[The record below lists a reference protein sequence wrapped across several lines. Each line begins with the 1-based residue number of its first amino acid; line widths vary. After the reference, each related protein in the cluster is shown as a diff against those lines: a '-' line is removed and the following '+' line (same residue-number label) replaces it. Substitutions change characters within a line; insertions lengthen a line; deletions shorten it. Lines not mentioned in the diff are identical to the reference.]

1 MNLNRKSLLIAAMAL
16 IGVLSLTAC
25 GTRRAELDKPR
36 GVELDECEVLTWSA
50 VENAVRYEVD
60 VNGVSYWTE
69 EESLDLFERIVQP
82 GEYRIRVCAYGGKG
96 ELPSDWS
103 EAVSYTL
110 DSLQDVIGFAEV
122 DGGYTVAAVKPWKI
136 TGKLVIPESVNGIPV
151 VRIYREGFSGCTNMT
166 GLILPNTV
174 SRIGAKAFSGC
185 TSLKRVKLSEALES
199 LVNTEFSECSALTR
213 VELPEGVT
221 ALGNAF
227 TGCTLLRS
235 VSFPSTLVSI
245 WNTSFLRCQNLAE
258 LTVAE
263 GNPEFYSEKNCVI
276 RKADQTLVLGGNGSI
291 IPNDVKAI
299 GERAFSDR
307 TGLERLEIPTNVTRI
322 ESYVFIR
329 SGLTEL
335 ELPESVTAIGDFAF
349 SQTALDRIA
358 LSARVTEIGAGA
370 FASCDRLAEL
380 SVAEGNP
387 VYRSAGNCIL
397 RRADNE
403 LVVACS
409 ASVIPEETTAVGQYA
424 FCYLKTIR
432 ELTLPEGVKTIGD
445 NAFYAC
451 TGLETVYL
459 PNGLLSIGSGAF
471 GGCPLLSSIVL
482 PDSVEII
489 GRDAFEI
496 CTIYTSCAMDSQ
508 PEGWYFMDNGG
519 GYRYSWEGNSVVF
532 WESTISSDGG
542 YPYVSAYGEKLDSDD
557 STFGSI
563 GGLLVSS
570 EVYNNPRIPKRAGYT
585 FAGWA
590 TEEGSTE
597 VVYGVSLV
605 SSEITGYPCDAAVS
619 LTLKERLEIP
629 YGTVLYAV
637 WIPQS

>member
-1 MNLNRKSLLIAAMAL
+1 MSLNRKSFWITTLILLL
-16 IGVLSLTAC
+16 GLSLIAC

-36 GVELDECEVLTWSA
+36 GVELDEREVLTWSA

-110 DSLQDVIGFAEV
+110 DSPQGLIGFAEV
-122 DGGYTVAAVKPWKI
+122 EGGLTVSAVNPSAIK
-136 TGKLVIPESVNGIPV
+136 GKLVIPEAVGGVPV
-151 VRIYREGFSGCTNMT
+151 VRIYGEGFSGCTNMT

-174 SRIGAKAFSGC
+174 SRIGAKAFFGC

-199 LVNTEFSECSALTR
+199 LVNTEFSECSALTQ
-213 VELPEGVT
+213 VELPEGIT
-221 ALGNAF
+221 ALGNTF
-227 TGCTLLRS
+227 TGCTLLRT

-245 WNTSFLRCQNLAE
+245 WNTSFLRCQNLTE

-276 RKADQTLVLGGNGSI
+276 RKADQTLVLGGNGSV

-299 GERAFSDR
+299 GEMAFSDR
-307 TGLERLEIPTNVTRI
+307 TGLERLEIPSNVTRI
-322 ESYVFIR
+322 EGSAFFR

-335 ELPESVTAIGDFAF
+335 ELPESVTEIGNFAF
-349 SQTALDRIA
+349 SQTALDRVA
-358 LSARVTEIGAGA
+358 LSRVTEIGAGA
-370 FASCDRLAEL
+370 FAGCDRLAEL

-397 RRADNE
+397 LRADNE
-403 LVVACS
+403 LVAACP
-409 ASVIPEETTAVGQYA
+409 ASVIPEEITAVGQYA
-424 FCYLKTIR
+424 FGYLKTIR
-432 ELTLPEGVKTIGD
+432 ELALPAGVKTIED

-459 PNGLLSIGSGAF
+459 PNGLLSIGNGAF

-482 PDSVEII
+482 PDSVTTI
-489 GRDAFEI
+489 GKSAFEI
-496 CTIYTSCAMDSQ
+496 CTIYTSCGMYSM
-508 PEGWYFMDNGG
+508 PEGWYRP
-519 GYRYSWEGNSVVF
+519 GYISLDSWMGSGIALSGCN
-532 WESTISSDGG
+532 ISSDGV
-542 YPYVSAYGEKLDSDD
+542 YPYVSACGGERNSD
-557 STFGSI
+557 FAFWGM
-563 GGLLVSS
+563 VSQR
-570 EVYNNPRIPKRAGYT
+570 ELFDNPRIPKRVGYT

-597 VVYGVSLV
+597 VVYGVPIV

-619 LTLKERLEIP
+619 LRLKERKEIP

-637 WIPQS
+637 WVPQS

>member
-1 MNLNRKSLLIAAMAL
+1 MSLNRKSFWITTLILLL
-16 IGVLSLTAC
+16 GLSLTAC

-122 DGGYTVAAVKPWKI
+122 EGGLTVSAVNPSAIK
-136 TGKLVIPESVNGIPV
+136 GKLVIPEAVDGVPV
-151 VRIYREGFSGCTNMT
+151 VRIYGEGFSGCTNMT

-199 LVNTEFSECSALTR
+199 LVNTEFSECSALTQ
-213 VELPEGVT
+213 VELPEGIT

-227 TGCTLLRS
+227 TGCTLLRT

-245 WNTSFLRCQNLAE
+245 WNTSFSGCQNLTE

-276 RKADQTLVLGGNGSI
+276 QKADHTLVLGGNGSV
-291 IPNDVKAI
+291 IPNEVKAI
-299 GERAFSDR
+299 GERAFSGR

-322 ESYVFIR
+322 ESYAFIK

-335 ELPESVTAIGDFAF
+335 ELPESVTEIGNFAF
-349 SQTALDRIA
+349 SQTALDRVA
-358 LSARVTEIGAGA
+358 LSTRVTEIGAGA
-370 FASCDRLAEL
+370 FAGCDRLAEL

-387 VYRSAGNCIL
+387 VYRSTGNCIL

-403 LVVACS
+403 LVAACS
-409 ASVIPEETTAVGQYA
+409 ASVIPEEITAVGQYA
-424 FCYLKTIR
+424 FGYLKTIR
-432 ELTLPEGVKTIGD
+432 ELALPAGVKTIED

-459 PNGLLSIGSGAF
+459 PNGLLSIGNGAF

-496 CTIYTSCAMDSQ
+496 CTIYTSCAMDSM

-519 GYRYSWEGNSVVF
+519 VYLYSWEGSSVVF
-532 WESTISSDGG
+532 WESTISSDGV

-563 GGLLVSS
+563 GGVLVSL

-597 VVYGVSLV
+597 VVYGVSIV
-605 SSEITGYPCDAAVS
+605 SSEIIGYPCDAAVS

-629 YGTVLYAV
+629 YDTVLYAV